1 MSTGK
6 VNLVSKLLA
15 CKIERIFQRNTLR
28 ERSFFENPFLK
39 STNRT
44 FHFVGKCLHLSKR
57 GIYGKLVKSWTE
69 KCRLSRLRL
78 LSETQRSVRI
88 LFTVLFLTGD
98 DLVIN
103 GQKMWITNSLQ
114 ADWMCL
120 LANTREGAPHVNKSL
135 IIVPMDTPGTH

>member
-1 MSTGK
+1 M
-6 VNLVSKLLA
+6 
-15 CKIERIFQRNTLR
+15 C
-28 ERSFFENPFLK
+28 
-39 STNRT
+39 
-44 FHFVGKCLHLSKR
+44 
-57 GIYGKLVKSWTE
+57 IYGKLVKSWTK
-69 KCRLSRLRL
+69 KCRLSRLRRQ
-78 LSETQRSVRI
+78 SETQRSVRI